1 MSVNLEDR
9 LWDALE
15 PAVVREL
22 ERPRFGRTRGLA
34 RTAFGAHRL
43 PAAVGVAVVLI
54 ALAAS
59 AALIA
64 VLGRPAPHP
73 AKPPAHKVTTIGVG
87 KALSDSATGF
97 GAVWT
102 YDVSNRRL
110 LEVDAATHRV
120 VRALAVPGPFVDVA
134 VATGAGAVWAVPAK
148 DSGHTD
154 AGIPNRP
161 LVLVRIDPQSGRST
175 AATPIRV
182 PGGDAVTPFGIEAAD
197 TGVWV
202 WGQKAAV
209 RVDPRT
215 SRVTGAIQ
223 IPGDA
228 IRGFTVAG
236 GSVWVATDGKRLLRY
251 DARSGRR
258 TGAFPG
264 RPLNHSISLLA
275 TPAAVVID
283 GGHGTLF
290 ARDPASGRLI
300 WEAHTAGAVRS
311 IVYTGD
317 RIWTLT
323 TSATRPTDELV
334 ALNPGNGRAV
344 ARIGLPTAGGVAL
357 EAVGRDL
364 WVTDHD
370 GDLHIV
376 HP

>member
-1 MSVNLEDR
+1 MSVSLEDR
-9 LWDALE
+9 LWEALE
-15 PAVVREL
+15 PAVLREV
-22 ERPRFGRTRGLA
+22 ERRRFDGRGLVRGLFDQRRL
-34 RTAFGAHRL
+34 RTAF
-43 PAAVGVAVVLI
+43 GVAVVLI

-87 KALSDSATGF
+87 EALSHAATGF

-102 YDVSNRRL
+102 YDISNRRL
-110 LEVDAATHRV
+110 LEVDAATRRV
-120 VRALAVPGPFVDVA
+120 VRGLAIPGPYVDVA
-134 VATGAGAVWAVPAK
+134 VATGAGAVWALPAK

-161 LVLVRIDPQSGRST
+161 LVLVRIDPRTGRRT

-182 PGGDAVTPFGIEAAD
+182 PGGDPVTPFGVEAAD
-197 TGVWV
+197 SGVWV

-215 SRVTGAIQ
+215 ARVTAAIV

-228 IRGFTVAG
+228 IRGFTVDG
-236 GSVWVATDGKRLLRY
+236 GSAWVATDGNRLLRY

-258 TGAFPG
+258 TGAFTG
-264 RPLNHSISLLA
+264 RPLNHSISLVA
-275 TPAAVVID
+275 TPEAVVID
-283 GGHGTLF
+283 GGHGTLY
-290 ARDPASGRLI
+290 ARDPASGHLV
-300 WEAHTAGAVRS
+300 WDAPMAGGVRS
-311 IVYTGD
+311 VVYADG
-317 RIWTLT
+317 RLWILT
-323 TSATRPTDELV
+323 TSSTKPTDELV
-334 ALNPGNGRAV
+334 ALDPGTGRAV
-344 ARIGLPTAGGVAL
+344 ARIGLPTTGGVSL
-357 EAVGRDL
+357 QAVGRDV
-364 WVTDHD
+364 WVTDHN